1 MTDFDEIRQHLDLLS
16 DEELVSILQEHDE
29 EQWRPEVFDIV
40 KSILNAR
47 GISPA
52 RGEGGTSLEE
62 AEEGILD
69 AAAGQDLVTVGNYS
83 RYVDAE
89 TDRMALEANGLKAW
103 LFHQYGPPMEGF
115 GPAVQLKV
123 LEEDLAAAMHI
134 LESEAVAS
142 FELPAEIA
150 EPPCPKCGSRQ
161 VAERAEI
168 VESAVDSSPKQ
179 AWFYNCASCGY
190 KWSHS

>member
-1 MTDFDEIRQHLDLLS
+1 MTDFDEIRQHMDLLP
-16 DEELVSILQEHDE
+16 DDELVSILQEHDE

-40 KSILNAR
+40 KSILNGR
-47 GISPA
+47 GISSVDA
-52 RGEGGTSLEE
+52 ERGTGVEE
-62 AEEGILD
+62 DDAGIPD
-69 AAAGQDLVTVGNYS
+69 AAAGQDLVTVGNYTQ
-83 RYVDAE
+83 YVDAE
-89 TDRMALEANGLKAW
+89 TDRMALEVHGMNAW
-103 LFHQYGPPMEGF
+103 IFNQYGPPMEGF

-134 LESEAVAS
+134 LESKTVAS

-161 VAERAEI
+161 VAEKAEI
-168 VESAVDSSPKQ
+168 VEFAADSSPKQ
-179 AWFYNCASCGY
+179 VWFYNCAACGY